1 MENIH
6 NSIIK
11 IKSRL
16 KLLKVQEFSDKKSS
30 GIPKAAVFVLLTQKH
45 DGPSILFVKR
55 SNEVSNHKGEI
66 CFPGGKEENSD
77 KSLLNTAFRE
87 LKEEIGISRESVNLI
102 CSLTPEITRTGYVIV
117 PFVGHLLD
125 DSSIKPDMSE
135 IEKVMFVTLKDI
147 QDPDRRRTI
156 DFILDDSSFH
166 RNGFMVKNY
175 LVWGAT
181 SNITNELI
189 TKINYLN

>member
-1 MENIH
+1 MQYSVKQIE
-6 NSIIK
+6 ST
-11 IKSRL
+11 
-16 KLLKVQEFSDKKSS
+16 LKVNKVPKISDKKFI
-30 GIPKAAVFVLLTQKH
+30 GIPKAAVFVLLIDRPYGT
-45 DGPSILFVKR
+45 SILLVKR
-55 SNEVSNHKGEI
+55 SSKVSTHKGEI

-87 LKEEIGISRESVNLI
+87 LKEEIGISKDSVNLI

-189 TKINYLN
+189 TKINYFN

>member
-16 KLLKVQEFSDKKSS
+16 KLLKVQEFSDRKSS
-30 GIPKAAVFVLLTQKH
+30 EIPKAAVFVLLTQKH

-66 CFPGGKEENSD
+66 CFPGGKKEIFD
-77 KSLLNTAFRE
+77 KSLLDTAYRE
-87 LKEEIGISRESVNLI
+87 LEEEIGVTKQSIEII
-102 CSLTPEITRTGYVIV
+102 CSLSPEITRTGYIIFPYVA
-117 PFVGHLLD
+117 HLID
-125 DSSIKPDMSE
+125 DSNIKPDKSE
-135 IEKVMFVTLKDI
+135 IEKVMFITLDDI
-147 QDPDRRRTI
+147 QDPERKRTI
-156 DFILDDSSFH
+156 DFLSKKSRIQ
-166 RNGFMVKNY
+166 RKGFLVNNY

-181 SNITNELI
+181 SNITNELLERI
-189 TKINYLN
+189 HQ

>member
-1 MENIH
+1 
-6 NSIIK
+6 
-11 IKSRL
+11 
-16 KLLKVQEFSDKKSS
+16 
-30 GIPKAAVFVLLTQKH
+30 
-45 DGPSILFVKR
+45 
-55 SNEVSNHKGEI
+55 
-66 CFPGGKEENSD
+66 
-77 KSLLNTAFRE
+77 
-87 LKEEIGISRESVNLI
+87 
-102 CSLTPEITRTGYVIV
+102 
-117 PFVGHLLD
+117 
-125 DSSIKPDMSE
+125 MSE

-156 DFILDDSSFH
+156 DFILKDSSFH

>member
-1 MENIH
+1 MQYSVKQIE
-6 NSIIK
+6 ST
-11 IKSRL
+11 
-16 KLLKVQEFSDKKSS
+16 LKVNKVPKISDKKFF
-30 GIPKAAVFVLLTQKH
+30 GIPKAAVFVLLIDRPYGT
-45 DGPSILFVKR
+45 SILLVKR
-55 SNEVSNHKGEI
+55 SSKVSTHKGEI

-87 LKEEIGISRESVNLI
+87 LKEEIGVSRDSVNLI
-102 CSLTPEITRTGYVIV
+102 CSLTPEITRTGYVII

-147 QDPDRRRTI
+147 QDPDRKRTI
-156 DFILDDSSFH
+156 DFILDGSSFH

-189 TKINYLN
+189 TKINYYN

>member
-1 MENIH
+1 MQYSVKQIE
-6 NSIIK
+6 ST
-11 IKSRL
+11 
-16 KLLKVQEFSDKKSS
+16 LKVNKVPRISDKKFF
-30 GIPKAAVFVLLTQKH
+30 GIPKAAVFVLLIERPYGT
-45 DGPSILFVKR
+45 SMLLVKR
-55 SNEVSNHKGEI
+55 SSKVSTHKGEI

>member
-1 MENIH
+1 MQYSVKQIE
-6 NSIIK
+6 ST
-11 IKSRL
+11 
-16 KLLKVQEFSDKKSS
+16 LKVNKVPEISDKKFF
-30 GIPKAAVFVLLTQKH
+30 GIPKAAVFVLLIDRPYGT
-45 DGPSILFVKR
+45 SILLVKR
-55 SNEVSNHKGEI
+55 SSKVSTHKGEI

-87 LKEEIGISRESVNLI
+87 LKEEIGISRDSVNLI

-189 TKINYLN
+189 TKINYFN

>member
-1 MENIH
+1 MQY
-6 NSIIK
+6 SIKQIE
-11 IKSRL
+11 ST
-16 KLLKVQEFSDKKSS
+16 LKVNKVPKISDKKFF
-30 GIPKAAVFVLLTQKH
+30 GIPKAAVFVLLIDRPYGT
-45 DGPSILFVKR
+45 SILLVKR
-55 SNEVSNHKGEI
+55 SSKVSTHKGEI

-87 LKEEIGISRESVNLI
+87 LKEEIGISRDSVNLI

-189 TKINYLN
+189 TKINYYN

>member
-1 MENIH
+1 MQYSVKQIE
-6 NSIIK
+6 ST
-11 IKSRL
+11 
-16 KLLKVQEFSDKKSS
+16 LKVNKVPKISDKKFI
-30 GIPKAAVFVLLTQKH
+30 GIPKAAVFVLLIDRPYGT
-45 DGPSILFVKR
+45 SILLVKR
-55 SNEVSNHKGEI
+55 SSNVSTHKGEI

-87 LKEEIGISRESVNLI
+87 LKEEIGISKDSVNLI

-189 TKINYLN
+189 TKINYFN

>member
-1 MENIH
+1 MQYSVKQIE
-6 NSIIK
+6 ST
-11 IKSRL
+11 
-16 KLLKVQEFSDKKSS
+16 LKVNKVPRISDKKFF
-30 GIPKAAVFVLLTQKH
+30 GIPKAAVFVLLIDRPYGT
-45 DGPSILFVKR
+45 SILLVKR
-55 SNEVSNHKGEI
+55 SSKVSTHKGEI

-87 LKEEIGISRESVNLI
+87 LKEEIGISKDSVNLI

>member
-1 MENIH
+1 MQY
-6 NSIIK
+6 SIKQIE
-11 IKSRL
+11 ST
-16 KLLKVQEFSDKKSS
+16 LKVNKVPKISDKKFF
-30 GIPKAAVFVLLTQKH
+30 GIPKAAVFVLLIERPYGT
-45 DGPSILFVKR
+45 SMLLVKR
-55 SNEVSNHKGEI
+55 SSKVSTHKGEI

-87 LKEEIGISRESVNLI
+87 LKEEIGISRDSVNLI

-147 QDPDRRRTI
+147 QDPNRKRTI
-156 DFILDDSSFH
+156 DFVLDGSSFH

>member
-1 MENIH
+1 MQYSVKQIE
-6 NSIIK
+6 ST
-11 IKSRL
+11 
-16 KLLKVQEFSDKKSS
+16 LKVNKVPKISDKKFF
-30 GIPKAAVFVLLTQKH
+30 GIPKAAVFVLLIDRPYGT
-45 DGPSILFVKR
+45 SILLVKR
-55 SNEVSNHKGEI
+55 SSKVSTHKGEI

-87 LKEEIGISRESVNLI
+87 LKEEIGISRDSVNLI

-156 DFILDDSSFH
+156 DFILKDSSFH

-189 TKINYLN
+189 TKINYFN

>member
-1 MENIH
+1 MQYSVKQIE
-6 NSIIK
+6 ST
-11 IKSRL
+11 
-16 KLLKVQEFSDKKSS
+16 LKVNKVPKISDKKFF
-30 GIPKAAVFVLLTQKH
+30 GIPKAAVFVLLIDRPYGT
-45 DGPSILFVKR
+45 SILLVKR
-55 SNEVSNHKGEI
+55 SSKVSTHKGEI

-87 LKEEIGISRESVNLI
+87 LKEEIGISRDSVNLI

-189 TKINYLN
+189 TKINYFN

>member
-1 MENIH
+1 MQYSVKQIE
-6 NSIIK
+6 SI
-11 IKSRL
+11 
-16 KLLKVQEFSDKKSS
+16 LKVNKVQNISDKKFF
-30 GIPKAAVFVLLTQKH
+30 GIPKAAVFVLLIDRHYGT
-45 DGPSILFVKR
+45 SILLVKR
-55 SNEVSNHKGEI
+55 SSKVSTHKGEI
-66 CFPGGKEENSD
+66 CFPGGKKENSD

-87 LKEEIGISRESVNLI
+87 LKEEIGVFKDSVKFI

-125 DSSIKPDMSE
+125 DSSIKPDMLE
-135 IEKVMFVTLKDI
+135 IEKVMFITLKDI
-147 QDPDRRRTI
+147 QDPDRKRTI

-181 SNITNELI
+181 SNIINELI
-189 TKINYLN
+189 TKINYSD